1 MTLRSSANGSRM
13 RTRGPEL
20 SPSEVG
26 AVTITVPVTAMANSA
41 NWVSPERK
49 DELLMAFQA

>member
-1 MTLRSSANGSRM
+1 M